1 MTIDQLFLAVVIA
14 AGRSSRFKGPT
25 NKLLAL
31 LCGRP
36 LVFYPLKALSLC
48 GLPINIVVGAQSD
61 FLKQSIKDTCV
72 SEKISFSH
80 QLQPRGTGDAVASS
94 RAAWG
99 TAENILVINGDMPLI
114 APELIKNLMTH
125 HITQRAAVSF
135 VTSSVL
141 NPTGYGRV
149 VVDAFGARIVEEKDC
164 THEERAI
171 SRINAGV
178 YAFRRDFL
186 ESALPLLSTDNASG
200 EFYLTD
206 LVKLASQQGHVVTT
220 VSSSFEAVQGVNT
233 VEEFWAVE
241 QLLRTQLVRQWT
253 ERGVHFESP
262 NNMHL
267 DVDVHIGQNTRIG
280 TGVLLLRGTI
290 IGADCLISP
299 FSILAHA
306 TVGNKTTVKSH
317 TVIQDSL
324 IGSECTV
331 GPFVRIRSN
340 TIVKDNATIESF
352 VELSSCTLGK
362 GVVIN
367 RMCCLE
373 DRVIDA
379 NSVIMHQTAAAVS
392 LDGPTDFFAEE
403 ISHHQQL

>member
-36 LVFYPLKALSLC
+36 LVFYPLKALSLA

-80 QLQPRGTGDAVASS
+80 QLQPVGTGDAVACS
-94 RAAWG
+94 RASWG
-99 TAENILVINGDMPLI
+99 TAEHILVINGDMPLI
-114 APELIKNLMTH
+114 TPELIKNLMTH
-125 HITQRAAVSF
+125 HVAHHAAVSF
-135 VTSSVL
+135 VTSNVL

-149 VVDAFGARIVEEKDC
+149 IVDVHGTRIVEEKDC
-164 THEERAI
+164 TPEERSV
-171 SRINAGV
+171 SRINAGI

-186 ESALPLLSTDNASG
+186 ESTISSLSTNNASG

-206 LVKLASQQGHVVTT
+206 LVRLASLRGHVVTT
-220 VSSSFEAVQGVNT
+220 INAPFETVQGVNT
-233 VEEFWAVE
+233 LEEFWIVE
-241 QLLRTQLVRQWT
+241 QILRTQLVRQWT

-262 NNMHL
+262 SNMHV

-290 IGADCLISP
+290 VGADCTISP

-306 TVGNKTTVKSH
+306 TIGNSTSIKSH

-324 IGSECTV
+324 IGSECVV
-331 GPFVRIRSN
+331 GPFVRIRNN

-352 VELSSCTLGK
+352 VELSACTLGK

-373 DRVIDA
+373 DRHIDA
-379 NSVIMHQTAAAVS
+379 HSIVNHQASVASM
-392 LDGPTDFFAEE
+392 DGQADFFLDESAQQ
-403 ISHHQQL
+403 QQL